1 MNHEKTSD
9 VEGIL
14 DNLYEDWK
22 QIRRETVRQLGEREA
37 LKIIDFHA
45 NNWIDLVRWIS
56 SKYKREEQMN
66 IVIFQFSRLF
76 KEIYWL
82 QFLFHTGNYS
92 TAYRS
97 LRYILEMICQASY
110 IDRKYP
116 ALTLDA
122 QIEKTREIEERVFGW
137 NVVNSV
143 ICKVLKKPDEEI
155 LVSFRLLW
163 NDLNKYAHPS
173 VMQIEVVAKEDFS
186 ALVMDSF
193 NENLA
198 KALLEATDKVFDIV
212 YAVVLKRFPK
222 AIGLAQ
228 QYEFIHE
235 WEECLPNTI
244 NIIGEK
250 AMFTNESAQ

>member
-1 MNHEKTSD
+1 MNAQRASD
-9 VEGIL
+9 VENIL
-14 DNLYEDWK
+14 DGLYEHWK

-45 NNWIDLVRWIS
+45 NNWIDVVRWVS
-56 SKYKREEQMN
+56 SEYKREKQMN

-92 TAYRS
+92 TAYRN

-110 IDRKYP
+110 IERKYP
-116 ALTLDA
+116 ALTLDE
-122 QIEKTREIEERVFGW
+122 QIEKTREIEESVFGW
-137 NVVNSV
+137 NIVNSAL
-143 ICKVLKKPDEEI
+143 CKVLKKTEEEI
-155 LVSFRLLW
+155 LASFRPLW
-163 NDLNKYAHPS
+163 NNLNKYAHPS
-173 VMQIEVVAKEDFS
+173 AIQMDLVAKEDFS
-186 ALVMDSF
+186 ALVTDSF

-198 KALLEATDKVFDIV
+198 KVLLEATDKVFDIV
-212 YAVVLKRFPK
+212 YAVVLKKFPK

-244 NIIGEK
+244 GVIRQLG
-250 AMFTNESAQ
+250 